1 MIKNEYLFKN
11 YKCVKFI
18 ETSAQSKHTATNLF
32 CMIQKFFI
40 CSKNNCAVYDF
51 RIWLKSPKVETTF
64 PLLYPVLLRT
74 WIIRFPQLFPI
85 CKPYLRDTSLGGSQ
99 NRNLYLGAISRPLFS
114 QKRSITDDWRGPKY
128 ALLIIKQYYF
138 HN

>member
-32 CMIQKFFI
+32 CMTQKFFI
-40 CSKNNCAVYDF
+40 CSKNNCAVSDF
-51 RIWLKSPKVETTF
+51 RIWLKSPKVQTTF
-64 PLLYPVLLRT
+64 SLLYLVLLRT
-74 WIIRFPQLFPI
+74 SIIRFSQHFAI

-99 NRNLYLGAISRPLFS
+99 NRSLYLGAISRPLFS
-114 QKRSITDDWRGPKY
+114 HKRSITDD
-128 ALLIIKQYYF
+128 
-138 HN
+138 